1 MPKSRV
7 QANIITYN
15 AVITA
20 CEKGEQWLEALRL
33 LKSMPQA
40 AVSSDVISYNATIS
54 ACEKGGKGYVLV
66 LAPDAP
72 SARRA
77 AAKDEVV
84 RRQAELDDVE
94 LAELWRSA
102 VLLAGHHGGFEEMH
116 LNAGNF
122 QNVAHMHLKV
132 WIEKEK
138 FRSLWF
144 DQEVYRKLLDARR
157 KREEARETEDSDAR
171 PSLHPWLGSRLA
183 GLDSEL
189 LADRLS
195 CGAVVE
201 ELRLEGLRLQY
212 TLLEGDGPRKGW
224 VSIRVK
230 DVPLLAPESPQAKVE
245 LKRKTVA
252 SFRPRIFS
260 SADLERKTEMSMS
273 WDPMQKALFYQ
284 SRGRWDPSA
293 LARLRAPRNTRR
305 VSVVVPTSSGRRKF
319 HPQLWSC
326 FSAQDWPEKE
336 LILIESTKAGS
347 RGSSPR
353 ARSPDFSSLAAE
365 DERILYVQSTPQ

>member
-1 MPKSRV
+1 MPTWRV
-7 QANIITYN
+7 CGGQ
-15 AVITA
+15 
-20 CEKGEQWLEALRL
+20 Q
-33 LKSMPQA
+33 
-40 AVSSDVISYNATIS
+40 
-54 ACEKGGKGYVLV
+54 KGGL
-66 LAPDAP
+66 L
-72 SARRA
+72 
-77 AAKDEVV
+77 V
-84 RRQAELDDVE
+84 RR
-94 LAELWRSA
+94 
-102 VLLAGHHGGFEEMH
+102 G
-116 LNAGNF
+116 
-122 QNVAHMHLKV
+122 
-132 WIEKEK
+132 
-138 FRSLWF
+138 
-144 DQEVYRKLLDARR
+144 
-157 KREEARETEDSDAR
+157 
-171 PSLHPWLGSRLA
+171 A

-365 DERILYVQSTPQ
+365 DERILYVQLEDESLSLGCKRNLGIFLASGDVIVHFDDDDVYGPSYIAEMVSELQRRHLVALTLSAWFDFDLRLQRCGFVDPEALQDVDSVPKKHPKLRALREASVEAAVYGYGFSYARAAKGELGGTDFPLAIQNKLSKDCSCLSCEESLQSH